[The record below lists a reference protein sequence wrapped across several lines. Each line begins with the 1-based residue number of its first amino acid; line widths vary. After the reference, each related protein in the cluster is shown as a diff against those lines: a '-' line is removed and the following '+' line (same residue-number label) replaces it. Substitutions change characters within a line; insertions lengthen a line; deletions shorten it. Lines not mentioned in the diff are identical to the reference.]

1 MINDVRGDDR
11 YLRVTWHPETHVLVF
26 SHWDGSLCRAS
37 TPVRL
42 GDAAKVVELVVRGLR
57 EALEGQPD
65 RSATGAGRED
75 WLSRVRRTVKPSL
88 AKITVLMK
96 PKVQPRLGPR
106 SGMGNRGKGRSP
118 LPTPNSRSRSFYAG
132 PPVPT
137 GVSTAHLV
145 SPAGRI
151 RLSPQRPRRGA
162 VLTQPCPGRGSS

>member
-1 MINDVRGDDR
+1 MVNNVAGPADLPAYRRLAPLKLRALGAIIVVGGGVQTHSVVINDVRGDDR

-106 SGMGNRGKGRSP
+106 SGMGNRGERSE
-118 LPTPNSRSRSFYAG
+118 
-132 PPVPT
+132 
-137 GVSTAHLV
+137 
-145 SPAGRI
+145 PATD
-151 RLSPQRPRRGA
+151 PE
-162 VLTQPCPGRGSS
+162 